1 MWKRKRRE
9 SLAQDLYDTADD
21 LLLLARQLME
31 VSVTLKEAGDSS
43 GALLTTRMVL
53 TLQDREIS
61 LRSHADR
68 MVNTGNLG
76 RRATDRIPPSSP
88 VKAADADTGA

>member
-31 VSVTLKEAGDSS
+31 VSVTLKDAGDSS

-76 RRATDRIPPSSP
+76 RRATDRIPPSPPAKGS
-88 VKAADADTGA
+88 DADTGA